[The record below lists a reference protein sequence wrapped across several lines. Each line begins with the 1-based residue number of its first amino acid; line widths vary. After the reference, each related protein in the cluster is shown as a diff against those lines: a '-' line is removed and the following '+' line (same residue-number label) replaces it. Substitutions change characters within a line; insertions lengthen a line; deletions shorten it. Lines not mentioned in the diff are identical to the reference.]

1 MNQGTYPLA
10 AAMINQINRLDVIAN
25 NLANVNTNAFKQE
38 GLSQGTF
45 NNYLSKAEK
54 NSSSTLRE
62 SEITNIIPKIDKKY
76 ISSSMG
82 SIETTGNALDFALNQ
97 KDTFFKV
104 QNEDG
109 DILYT
114 RDGAFKNSFNNFL
127 VNGNGDYI
135 LNNDNEPISTEDRYI
150 DMISVSKIDYSN
162 LDKFGNNSYK
172 IIDNEQI
179 EVMDSNDGL
188 ILQGS
193 LEKSNV
199 NMVTAMVT
207 LIEAHKSFAQS
218 QKAISTID
226 EINGKLIEKLG
237 RMT

>member
-135 LNNDNEPISTEDRYI
+135 LNNDNEPISTEDKYI

>member
-199 NMVTAMVT
+199 NMVTAK
-207 LIEAHKSFAQS
+207 IGRAHV
-218 QKAISTID
+218 
-226 EINGKLIEKLG
+226 
-237 RMT
+237 

>member
-62 SEITNIIPKIDKKY
+62 SEITNINPKIDKKY

-97 KDTFFKV
+97 KDTFFKEK
-104 QNEDG
+104 NEDG

-162 LDKFGNNSYK
+162 LDKFGYNSYK

>member
-38 GLSQGTF
+38 GVSQGTF